1 MESPVILIAKGGH
14 ILASTLLS
22 QSEVLGTGIGKTDLA
37 HGYYKNTAAM
47 LDHEQHYIDGLLAN
61 LQANIFSAMVFFSI
75 TVRER
80 GFELDRKDQAKKD
93 QQSYPRLR
101 RAKEKHGQNL

>member
-1 MESPVILIAKGGH
+1 MESHVILIAKGGH

-22 QSEVLGTGIGKTDLA
+22 PSEVLGTGIGMTDLA

-47 LDHEQHYIDGLLAN
+47 LDYEQHYVNGLLTN
-61 LQANIFSAMVFFSI
+61 LQANIFSATVFCSI
-75 TVRER
+75 AVRER
-80 GFELDRKDQAKKD
+80 GSELDRKDQAEKD
-93 QQSYPRLR
+93 QQSYPWLW